1 MNKHFSALLALIMG
15 ALLITSCLS
24 TDDDSGIIY
33 NNDTAITAFSL
44 TTVNRYIHT
53 TSKSGKDSVY
63 KKVITNPA
71 TFNID
76 QYEKRIF
83 NTDSIYADC
92 DLKHVLITIT
102 TKNSGVVAIKDI
114 GSDTLRTYNSTD
126 SIDLSQ
132 TREFRVYAQNGSVYR
147 SYQVTVNK
155 HQSAT
160 DKIMWEEMPA
170 DSYPVD
176 TKKAQWEQ
184 IVADAGLACF
194 IGAGTKEAY
203 AYDEDGQLMVTT
215 DEGATWNPDSL
226 DESSLLLPKEN
237 IAFVSYPY
245 AANEKTDYQILAGC
259 LEEGEI
265 TSCLWRKIAEY
276 GEDSEPGKW
285 AFMSTEIFNRYYLPA
300 TNDLNLVWF
309 HGQVLAICSSWIR
322 SSIDGGI
329 TWKIS
334 SGLQLPAD
342 DLIEVEARTDDE
354 GALWLK
360 DKNSGKV
367 WRGTMVE
374 E

>member
-15 ALLITSCLS
+15 ALLMTSCLTS
-24 TDDDSGIIY
+24 DDGSEIIY

-63 KKVITNPA
+63 KRVITNPA

-184 IVADAGLACF
+184 IVADAGLARF

-342 DLIEVEARTDDE
+342 DLIEVEVRTDDE

-360 DKNSGKV
+360 DKNSDKV

>member
-15 ALLITSCLS
+15 ALLMTSCLTS
-24 TDDDSGIIY
+24 DDDSGIIY

-63 KKVITNPA
+63 KRVITNPA

-92 DLKHVLITIT
+92 DLKHVLVTIT

-114 GSDTLRTYNSTD
+114 ASDTLRTYNSTD

-184 IVADAGLACF
+184 IVADAGLARF

-215 DEGATWNPDSL
+215 DEGVTWSPDSL

-245 AANEKTDYQILAGC
+245 AANEETDYQILAGS

-265 TSCLWRKIAEY
+265 ASTVWRKIAEY
-276 GEDSEPGKW
+276 AEDSEPGKW
-285 AFMSTEIFNRYYLPA
+285 AFISTEVFNRYYLPA
-300 TNDLNLVWF
+300 TNNLSLVWF
-309 HGQVLAICSSWIR
+309 HGQVLAISSSWIR
-322 SSIDGGI
+322 STIDGGI
-329 TWKIS
+329 TWKLS

>member
-15 ALLITSCLS
+15 ALLMTSCLTS
-24 TDDDSGIIY
+24 DDGSEIIY

-63 KKVITNPA
+63 KRVITNPA

-92 DLKHVLITIT
+92 DLKHVLVTIT

-114 GSDTLRTYNSTD
+114 ASDTLRTYNSTD

-184 IVADAGLACF
+184 IVADAGLARF

-342 DLIEVEARTDDE
+342 DLIEVEVRTDDE

-360 DKNSGKV
+360 DKNSDKV

>member
-1 MNKHFSALLALIMG
+1 MNKHISALLALIMG
-15 ALLITSCLS
+15 ALMMTSCLKS
-24 TDDDSGIIY
+24 DDNSDVIY
-33 NNDTAITAFSL
+33 YQDTAITDFSL

-63 KKVITNPA
+63 KEVVQYPV

-76 QYEKRIF
+76 QYDQEIF

-92 DLKHVLITIT
+92 DLKHVLVTIT

-114 GSDTLRTYNSTD
+114 ASDTLRTYNSTD

-132 TREFRVYAQNGSVYR
+132 TREFRVYSQSGSTYR

-155 HQSAT
+155 HQSVT
-160 DKIMWEEMPA
+160 DKIIWEEMPA

-203 AYDEDGQLMVTT
+203 AYSEDGQLMVTT

-342 DLIEVEARTDDE
+342 DLIEVEVRTDDE

-360 DKNSGKV
+360 DKNSDKV

>member
-15 ALLITSCLS
+15 ALLMTSCLTS
-24 TDDDSGIIY
+24 DDGSEIIY

-63 KKVITNPA
+63 KKVISNPA

-132 TREFRVYAQNGSVYR
+132 TREFRVYSQSGSTYR

-155 HQSAT
+155 HQSVT
-160 DKIMWEEMPA
+160 DKIIWEEMPA

-203 AYDEDGQLMVTT
+203 AYSEDGQLMVTT

-342 DLIEVEARTDDE
+342 DLIEVEVRTDDE

-360 DKNSGKV
+360 DKNSDKV